1 MAIFKYDASVFMT
14 DKEIKALSEEK
25 RPTRVEKP
33 QILDLDKDEKVVL
46 DKDNMKV
53 QEIQAEQEKLS

>member
-1 MAIFKYDASVFMT
+1 M
-14 DKEIKALSEEK
+14 
-25 RPTRVEKP
+25 
-33 QILDLDKDEKVVL
+33 LDLDKDERVQL

>member
-1 MAIFKYDASVFMT
+1 MAIFKYDSSIFMT
-14 DKEIKALSEEK
+14 EKEIKDLPEEK
-25 RPTRVEKP
+25 RPVRVEKP
-33 QILDLDKDEKVVL
+33 KMLDLDKDERVQL

>member
-1 MAIFKYDASVFMT
+1 MT
-14 DKEIKALSEEK
+14 EKEIKALPEEK
-25 RPTRVEKP
+25 RPERVEKP
-33 QILDLDKDEKVVL
+33 QMLDLDKDERVQL